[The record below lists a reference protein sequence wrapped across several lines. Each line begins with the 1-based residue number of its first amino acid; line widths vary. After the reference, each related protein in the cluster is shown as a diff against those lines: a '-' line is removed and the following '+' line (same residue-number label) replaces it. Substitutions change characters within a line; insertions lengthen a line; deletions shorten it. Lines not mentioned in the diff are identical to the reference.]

1 MVYDYES
8 LSVGAVV
15 KGPAV
20 IELPFTTTLVPPDH
34 RVTVD
39 PFMNL
44 VMQVP

>member
-1 MVYDYES
+1 V
-8 LSVGAVV
+8 L

-20 IELPFTTTLVPPDH
+20 IELHFTTTLVPPYH
-34 RVTVD
+34 KVTVD